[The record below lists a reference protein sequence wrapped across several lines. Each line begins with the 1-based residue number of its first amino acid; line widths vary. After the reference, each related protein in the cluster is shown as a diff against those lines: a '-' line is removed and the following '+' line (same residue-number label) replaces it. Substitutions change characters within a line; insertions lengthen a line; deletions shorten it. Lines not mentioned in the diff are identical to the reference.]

1 MDKNERFWIGTTRF
15 TNYTYEENK
24 DWRERFKWKGCIYG
38 LNKKMPLTVPHLGL
52 VFVLEM
58 NNDQNKIMG
67 IGLIRNYINPKYK
80 MCIYTSDTNYNRY
93 IYNSAFRKDR
103 KEINEKFLEALELI
117 LFKGY
122 GHYKRGQGI
131 TVIPWKRFGNSGK
144 DFYNLFHQTKDDEGM
159 LHL

>member
-1 MDKNERFWIGTTRF
+1 
-15 TNYTYEENK
+15 
-24 DWRERFKWKGCIYG
+24 
-38 LNKKMPLTVPHLGL
+38 
-52 VFVLEM
+52 M

-80 MCIYTSDTNYNRY
+80 MCIYKSDTNYNRY

-131 TVIPWKRFGNSGK
+131 SVIPWKRFGKNGTQM
-144 DFYNLFHQTKDDEGM
+144 YWLFQRLFE
-159 LHL
+159 